1 MVNTLT
7 DDKTVRL
14 FAARLQCAHGDT
26 EKTSEKKVNMTES
39 IEAEEQVD
47 LPVDDASTPEVAVEE
62 VDDRLDRKTVSKI
75 VERERQK
82 AYAKARKE
90 AIMELEQQQAQQ
102 QQQQEPQAQPQGMAP
117 SMGGMQGMSHQDIEA
132 LIAQQVPRH
141 LQEQINNVKNEHLV
155 NSFVS
160 KMEAAEQ
167 KHPGLQEKL
176 GMLEYGDPS
185 TRKLVEM
192 VTQLDNAG
200 DIMHELLENPEKMS
214 NLFPLIDKQPRL
226 AMHKL
231 QSLGSSITQNQVA
244 QEQHQSAKDPLSQIK
259 PSINAGVSDGNM
271 SVSDFS
277 RYWMQNKL

>member
-1 MVNTLT
+1 MVNTFT

-14 FAARLQCAHGDT
+14 FAAILQCDHGDT
-26 EKTSEKKVNMTES
+26 EKTSEEKVYMTES
-39 IEAEEQVD
+39 IEAEAQDD

-62 VDDRLDRKTVSKI
+62 IDDRLDRKTVSKI

-102 QQQQEPQAQPQGMAP
+102 QEPQQSHQSQGMAP

-231 QSLGSSITQNQVA
+231 QSLASSITQNQVA

-259 PSINAGVSDGNM
+259 PSQNAGVSDGNM

>member
-1 MVNTLT
+1 MVNTFT

-14 FAARLQCAHGDT
+14 FAAILQCDHGDT
-26 EKTSEKKVNMTES
+26 EKTSEEKVYMTES
-39 IEAEEQVD
+39 IEAEAQDD

-62 VDDRLDRKTVSKI
+62 IDDRLDRKTVSKI

-102 QQQQEPQAQPQGMAP
+102 QEPQQSHQSQGMAP

-141 LQEQINNVKNEHLV
+141 FQEQINNVNNEHLV

-160 KMEAAEQ
+160 QMDAAEQ

-231 QSLGSSITQNQVA
+231 QSLASSITQNQVA

-259 PSINAGVSDGNM
+259 PSQNAGVSDGNM